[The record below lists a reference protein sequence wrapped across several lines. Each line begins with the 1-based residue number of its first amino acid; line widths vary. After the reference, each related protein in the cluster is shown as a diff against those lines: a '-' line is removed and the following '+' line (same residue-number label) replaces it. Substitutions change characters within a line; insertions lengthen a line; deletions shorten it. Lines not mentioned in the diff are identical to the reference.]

1 MDHHQTV
8 FSSPLVQSPMSGASI
23 MKAGDPT
30 AAKNTSG
37 LKTQIAISTFLGLA
51 AFLMF
56 CVLRTRWTTMFAPRT
71 KLQRHQPPVLSSTFF
86 GWIFQLL
93 RIPEAEVMD
102 CVGLD
107 AVMMLRFFN
116 MAMKMF
122 AIFLVPALMV
132 IAPVNHYSQKN
143 GIPTIPDDGAD
154 DYYQPSNDDTEA
166 VSFIVVFTQFT
177 FTWVFSI
184 LTLYTI
190 WHTYEGYIAIR
201 REYMVKRAKSITNRT
216 VMVVGLPT
224 LLQNDRALATFYESL
239 GVGMVESA
247 HVCRHVRL
255 LKKLIEQRE
264 HALRALE
271 KVYTQYYGNPSGVP
285 SYDPEFIYAEND
297 RTLGNPR
304 PSTDDHDHEDQT
316 DENATLLRSSIPGKK
331 RPTMRLGWMGL
342 MGKKVDKIDHHREV
356 FSTLDKAVQKMRM
369 SRIFAKT
376 SIGFV
381 TFEEMSSAQ
390 ILAQTVNTQETLSC
404 ITSLAPEP
412 RDVFWDNLNIPPSE
426 LGVRSIVVN
435 TTVFFLVFFWAGPVG
450 LFSSFLNLESLEK
463 LLPGITVIAEASPII
478 KSLIQGFLPTIG
490 VTVFLAVV
498 PKILE
503 ALSERQGIQAH
514 SEVARSIYNKYF
526 TFILFNVVLV
536 FTIVGTWAQSI
547 NKVYHNIGELALILA
562 QSLPRVAPFFVNY
575 VILKG
580 IGLLPLQLLQ
590 IGEVIEQTAK
600 GFLSKTPRDYA
611 ESRAPPELKYG
622 VVYSNATLMFVIV
635 LIYSCIQ
642 PLILVFGVA
651 YFAMGALVYKYQL
664 LYVFFHPNESGGLTW
679 PMVYNRITLGLMIF
693 QTTMLGL
700 LMLKKSFILGSLI
713 VPLLVGTAWF
723 WYWTTEAYKDSAK
736 YIPLQILHPEGADNR
751 HSGDISNPTPDS
763 NVSGFQVGDQIAGH
777 TLVDIEQESSVVPKT
792 STPIANGNSSG
803 ADSRSALTTSANAVI
818 SPGGSRRR
826 IPKSVVDDDDYQAIP
841 DRYTD
846 YRQPPMTL
854 FAGVLNSGMRH
865 YNHPAIAGPLPT
877 LWLPLKKAS
886 ADGKNPQDEE
896 SAIGNHHH
904 HPHLPGRRDSDSD
917 DEHHEHALEAALAK
931 PPLMLPTKGSDV
943 PVTFDEGDN
952 LVGGGQDE
960 DLSSPAP
967 ASSSSAQ
974 LAIQPA
980 AQSIT
985 QPIQPTAQPN
995 AQPTTQLA
1003 QLAHPAPNATT
1014 SSNDAAPREPAIV
1027 SPRDITSKPTDS
1039 TAITSASVPIRSPV
1053 RGPQAA
1059 DGNGANDDSSI
1070 CTGGSSP
1077 VGSPLDE
1084 SPLSETEGDSSKRQS
1099 AVDGI
1104 KDVYYH
1110 HPERRQSGSS
1120 VNNKSTPRTVQG
1132 QGSSANLLKSST
1144 APEPVP
1150 TGSSA

>member
-1 MDHHQTV
+1 
-8 FSSPLVQSPMSGASI
+8 

-37 LKTQIAISTFLGLA
+37 LKTQIAISIFLGSV
-51 AFLMF
+51 AFLTF
-56 CVLRTRWTTMFAPRT
+56 CVLRTRWITMFAPRT
-71 KLQRHQPPVLSSTFF
+71 KLRRYDYGKKLFN
-86 GWIFQLL
+86 G
-93 RIPEAEVMD
+93 EAHD
-102 CVGLD
+102 NGFLNGL
-107 AVMMLRFFN
+107 
-116 MAMKMF
+116 
-122 AIFLVPALMV
+122 
-132 IAPVNHYSQKN
+132 
-143 GIPTIPDDGAD
+143 PTIPGNGDDDDDD
-154 DYYQPSNDDTEA
+154 DYYQPSNEGSEGISLL
-166 VSFIVVFTQFT
+166 VLFTRFT

-201 REYMVKRAKSITNRT
+201 RSYMLKRAKSITNRT
-216 VMVVGLPT
+216 VMVIGLPQH
-224 LLQNDRALATFYESL
+224 LQNDRSLATFYESI

-271 KVYTQYYGNPSGVP
+271 KAYSEYYGNPSGVP
-285 SYDPEFIYAEND
+285 SYDPDIIYAEND
-297 RTLGNPR
+297 RTLGNR
-304 PSTDDHDHEDQT
+304 PSTDDHNDEDQD
-316 DENATLLRSSIPGKK
+316 DENAALLRSSIPGKK
-331 RPTMRLGWMGL
+331 RLTMRLGFLGIF
-342 MGKKVDKIDHHREV
+342 GKKVDRIDHSREV
-356 FSTLDKAVQKMRM
+356 FATLDKAVQKMRM
-369 SRIFAKT
+369 SRVFAKT

-381 TFEEMSSAQ
+381 TFEEMNSAQ
-390 ILAQTVNTQETLSC
+390 ILAQTVNTRQTLSC

-450 LFSSFLNLESLEK
+450 VFSSFLNLESLEK

-478 KSLIQGFLPTIG
+478 KSLIQGFLPTVG
-490 VTVFLAVV
+490 VTIFLAVV

-526 TFILFNVVLV
+526 TFILFNVFLV
-536 FTIVGTWAQSI
+536 FTVVGTWAQSI
-547 NKVYHNIGELALILA
+547 NKVYHNIGELALVLA

-651 YFAMGALVYKYQL
+651 YFAMGSLVYKYQL

-679 PMVYNRITLGLMIF
+679 PMVYNRIVLGLMIF

-700 LMLKKSFILGSLI
+700 FMLKKSFMFGSLI
-713 VPLLVGTAWF
+713 VPLLIGTAWF
-723 WYWTTEAYKDSAK
+723 WYWTTEAYKNSAK
-736 YIPLQILHPEGADNR
+736 FIPLELLRPEGDADG
-751 HSGDISNPTPDS
+751 HSGHISSTTPDS
-763 NVSGFQVGDQIAGH
+763 NIAGFQVGDNIAGN
-777 TLVDIEQESSVVPKT
+777 TLVEVEGSFMTPKAN
-792 STPIANGNSSG
+792 TPIANGNGFAGSG
-803 ADSRSALTTSANAVI
+803 SVPPTTSANAVI
-818 SPGGSRRR
+818 TPGGTRRR
-826 IPKSVVDDDDYQAIP
+826 IPKNVVDDDDYQAIP

-865 YNHPAIAGPLPT
+865 YNHPALAGPLPT

-886 ADGKNPQDEE
+886 VSDGKKPHDEE
-896 SAIGNHHH
+896 SAIGNHLHR
-904 HPHLPGRRDSDSD
+904 PHLSGHRDSYSD
-917 DEHHEHALEAALAK
+917 DEHHEHSLEAALAK
-931 PPLMLPTKGSDV
+931 PPLMLPTQGTDE
-943 PVTFDEGDN
+943 PQTFDEGDN

-967 ASSSSAQ
+967 VSTSQSVQPATQPATQPIAQPTPAAASSSK
-974 LAIQPA
+974 
-980 AQSIT
+980 T
-985 QPIQPTAQPN
+985 VPTES
-995 AQPTTQLA
+995 TTVIHREATSKLVDSS
-1003 QLAHPAPNATT
+1003 ATT
-1014 SSNDAAPREPAIV
+1014 STP
-1027 SPRDITSKPTDS
+1027 
-1039 TAITSASVPIRSPV
+1039 VPVPV

-1059 DGNGANDDSSI
+1059 DGNGADDSST
-1070 CTGGSSP
+1070 CTGGPSP
-1077 VGSPLDE
+1077 VGSPLDK
-1084 SPLSETEGDSSKRQS
+1084 SPLSEAAGVNFDSSEHQS

-1110 HPERRQSGSS
+1110 HPERRASGSS
-1120 VNNKSTPRTVQG
+1120 AKPTPRTVQG
-1132 QGSSANLLKSST
+1132 QGSSANLLTSST
-1144 APEPVP
+1144 ILEPVDANLDVSKP
-1150 TGSSA
+1150 APSGSSA